1 MSKIKTV
8 EILQISA
15 GLAAALR
22 WAIALMPLDGLPF
35 ALSSRPWFE
44 PISFILSLTF
54 AAVEIGA
61 TAYIMRAWR
70 MEPDKRTQRG
80 LMWLWVVALVLMVAS
95 QVPPI
100 LANINGVAVTMYPF
114 WFQSLWAVCGVAVT
128 FVVIGGV
135 GYAEKSL
142 VNAPHDGHELIS
154 DEGDDCYCPICND
167 MIGLPVWLLDK
178 YGNKYIAYCNKC
190 KRAYTENEV
199 VWKKADYKPAI
210 LTPNDADQSPH
221 AEPQAALDHAPSRDL
236 TDFDVLKLWRAHGQ
250 ADAWQQVSDIVSE
263 CLNGNTPN
271 LKAWYDGKRSIAGLT
286 TALGM
291 DAAQAKRTGA
301 LVRGLIKPSEDQK
314 VIDTD
319 SK

>member
-44 PISFILSLTF
+44 PVSFFLSLTF

-70 MEPDKRTQRG
+70 MEPDKHTQRG
-80 LMWLWVVALVLMVAS
+80 LMWLWIVALVLMVAA

-100 LANINGVAVTMYPF
+100 LANINGVAVTKYPF

-142 VNAPHDGHELIS
+142 INAPHDEIDQIEL
-154 DEGDDCYCPICND
+154 
-167 MIGLPVWLLDK
+167 
-178 YGNKYIAYCNKC
+178 
-190 KRAYTENEV
+190 
-199 VWKKADYKPAI
+199 DYKPVI
-210 LTPNDADQSPH
+210 LTPHDIDQEPH
-221 AEPQAALDHAPSRDL
+221 SEPQAPL
-236 TDFDVLKLWRAHGQ
+236 TDHLVRLMWTSKRAKAPYAEIEADVKQ
-250 ADAWQQVSDIVSE
+250 A
-263 CLNGNTPN
+263 LNGTS
-271 LKAWYDGKRSIAGLT
+271 AAFADWYANGKQSMA
-286 TALGM
+286 ALASVLGVT
-291 DAAQAKRTGA
+291 DNDRGRFEA
-301 LVRGLIKPSEDQK
+301 VCRGLLSPNGREIGRKDKSE
-314 VIDTD
+314 
-319 SK
+319 